1 VRAFLINEMP
11 TITGIAQRENE
22 KKREKKREREMVY
35 LFNIFGFLVGVKIVV
50 EFCHV

>member
-22 KKREKKREREMVY
+22 KKREKKRERERWY
-35 LFNIFGFLVGVKIVV
+35 IYSIFLDCWLV
-50 EFCHV
+50 